1 MCQAKITDF
10 RFAYGIGPDMPLR
23 SSSRPLALGLAA
35 LIAASALSGCATPPT
50 DPAQRAEFD
59 RINDPLEPMN
69 RAIFDFN
76 QALDKNAIRPVAIA
90 YRDTVPEFAR
100 DGLHNALQNFGEP
113 VVFLNKVLQGE
124 PIAAIKTLLRF
135 MANSTFGLGG
145 FFDVATPRGVVRQ
158 QAGDFGATLY
168 KWGIGDGPYLM
179 LPLLGPSNPRD
190 AVGFAVDSV
199 SSPWGYI
206 VNIPTEASIGQ
217 FVFKGV
223 DVRSRTVDATDELER
238 NSVDYYA
245 TLRSVFRQYRQA
257 ELDGGQAPSG
267 GDLYTD
273 PAGAA
278 AAGGAAAPAAA
289 GAVPASQLPDIP

>member
-1 MCQAKITDF
+1 
-10 RFAYGIGPDMPLR
+10 MPLR
-23 SSSRPLALGLAA
+23 SRGSSRPLALGMAVLLAA
-35 LIAASALSGCATPPT
+35 TALSGCATPPT

-90 YRDTVPEFAR
+90 YRDVVPEFAR

-135 MANSTFGLGG
+135 AANSTFGLGG

-190 AVGFAVDSV
+190 AVGFAVDTV

-206 VNIPTEASIGQ
+206 VDIPTEASVGM
-217 FVFKGV
+217 FVFRGV

-267 GDLYTD
+267 GGDLYTD
-273 PAGAA
+273 PAAA
-278 AAGGAAAPAAA
+278 GAAGGAAAPAAA
-289 GAVPASQLPDIP
+289 GAAGDIPASQLPDIP

>member
-1 MCQAKITDF
+1 
-10 RFAYGIGPDMPLR
+10 MPLR
-23 SSSRPLALGLAA
+23 SRGSFRPLALGVAA
-35 LIAASALSGCATPPT
+35 LLAASALSGCATPPT

-69 RAIFDFN
+69 RAVFDFN
-76 QALDKNAIRPVAIA
+76 MALDKNAIRPVAIA
-90 YRDTVPEFAR
+90 YRDVVPEFAR

-113 VVFLNKVLQGE
+113 VIFVNKVLQGE

-135 MANSTFGLGG
+135 LANSTFGLGG
-145 FFDVATPRGVVRQ
+145 FIDVATPQGVVRQ

-278 AAGGAAAPAAA
+278 AAGGAAGPAAA
-289 GAVPASQLPDIP
+289 AAASDVPASQLPDIP

>member
-1 MCQAKITDF
+1 M
-10 RFAYGIGPDMPLR
+10 
-23 SSSRPLALGLAA
+23 AA
-35 LIAASALSGCATPPT
+35 LLTATVLSGCATPPT

-76 QALDKNAIRPVAIA
+76 QAIDKNAIRPVAIA

-100 DGLHNALQNFGEP
+100 DGLHNAFQNFGEP

-135 MANSTFGLGG
+135 LANSTFGLGG
-145 FFDVATPRGVVRQ
+145 FFDVATPRGVVHQ

-168 KWGIGDGPYLM
+168 KWGVGDGPYLM

-190 AVGFAVDSV
+190 TVGFAVDTV

-206 VNIPTEASIGQ
+206 VDIPTEASVGM
-217 FVFKGV
+217 FVAKGI

-257 ELDGGQAPSG
+257 ELDGGQAPAG

-273 PAGAA
+273 PA
-278 AAGGAAAPAAA
+278 AAA
-289 GAVPASQLPDIP
+289 GAGTKAGPAPAGDTGTNVPASQLPDIP

>member
-1 MCQAKITDF
+1 M
-10 RFAYGIGPDMPLR
+10 
-23 SSSRPLALGLAA
+23 AA
-35 LIAASALSGCATPPT
+35 LLAGTALSGCATPPT

-69 RAIFDFN
+69 RTIFDFN

-90 YRDTVPEFAR
+90 YRDVVPEFAR

-223 DVRSRTVDATDELER
+223 DIRSRTVDATDELER

-278 AAGGAAAPAAA
+278 AAGGATAPAAA
-289 GAVPASQLPDIP
+289 GAAGSVPASQLPDIP

>member
-1 MCQAKITDF
+1 MAV
-10 RFAYGIGPDMPLR
+10 L
-23 SSSRPLALGLAA
+23 LAA
-35 LIAASALSGCATPPT
+35 TALSGCATPPT

-90 YRDTVPEFAR
+90 YRDVVPEFAR
-100 DGLHNALQNFGEP
+100 DGLHNAYQNFGEP

-124 PIAAIKTLLRF
+124 PIAAAKTLLRF
-135 MANSTFGLGG
+135 LANSTFGLGG

-206 VNIPTEASIGQ
+206 VDIPTEASVGM
-217 FVFKGV
+217 FVFRGV
-223 DVRSRTVDATDELER
+223 DVRSRVVDATDELER

-257 ELDGGQAPSG
+257 ELDGSQVPQGG

-273 PAGAA
+273 PAAGGKPGAA
-278 AAGGAAAPAAA
+278 SD
-289 GAVPASQLPDIP
+289 VPASQLPDIP

>member
-1 MCQAKITDF
+1 
-10 RFAYGIGPDMPLR
+10 MPLR

>member
-1 MCQAKITDF
+1 MA
-10 RFAYGIGPDMPLR
+10 
-23 SSSRPLALGLAA
+23 ALLAA
-35 LIAASALSGCATPPT
+35 TALSGCATPPT

-90 YRDTVPEFAR
+90 YRDVVPEFAR
-100 DGLHNALQNFGEP
+100 DGLHNAYQNFGEP

-124 PIAAIKTLLRF
+124 PIAAAKTLLRF
-135 MANSTFGLGG
+135 LANSTFGLGG

-206 VNIPTEASIGQ
+206 VDIPTEASVGM
-217 FVFKGV
+217 FVFRGV
-223 DVRSRTVDATDELER
+223 DVRSRVVDATDELER

-257 ELDGGQAPSG
+257 ELDGSQAPQGG

-273 PAGAA
+273 PA
-278 AAGGAAAPAAA
+278 AGGTP
-289 GAVPASQLPDIP
+289 GATTDVPASQLPDIP

>member
-1 MCQAKITDF
+1 
-10 RFAYGIGPDMPLR
+10 MPSR
-23 SSSRPLALGLAA
+23 SSSRPLALGMAALLAA
-35 LIAASALSGCATPPT
+35 TALSGCATPPT

-76 QALDKNAIRPVAIA
+76 QALDKNAIRPVAVA
-90 YRDTVPEFAR
+90 YRDVVPEFAR
-100 DGLHNALQNFGEP
+100 DGIHNAFQNFGEP

-124 PIAAIKTLLRF
+124 PIAAAKTLLRF
-135 MANSTFGLGG
+135 LANSTFGLGG

-190 AVGFAVDSV
+190 TVGFAVDTV

-206 VNIPTEASIGQ
+206 VDIPTEASVGM
-217 FVFKGV
+217 FVGKGI

-245 TLRSVFRQYRQA
+245 TLRSVYRQYRQA
-257 ELDGGQAPSG
+257 ELDGGQAPQG

-278 AAGGAAAPAAA
+278 AAGTKAGPAAA
-289 GAVPASQLPDIP
+289 GAAGDIPASQLPTIP

>member
-1 MCQAKITDF
+1 
-10 RFAYGIGPDMPLR
+10 
-23 SSSRPLALGLAA
+23 
-35 LIAASALSGCATPPT
+35 
-50 DPAQRAEFD
+50 
-59 RINDPLEPMN
+59 MN

-76 QALDKNAIRPVAIA
+76 MALDKNAIRPVAIA

-113 VVFLNKVLQGE
+113 VIFVNKVLQGE

-135 MANSTFGLGG
+135 LANSTFGLGG
-145 FFDVATPRGVVRQ
+145 FIDVATPRGVVRQ

-168 KWGIGDGPYLM
+168 TWGIGDGPYLM

-190 AVGFAVDSV
+190 AVGFAVDTV

-206 VNIPTEASIGQ
+206 VNIPTEASVGQ

-278 AAGGAAAPAAA
+278 AAGGAAGPAAA
-289 GAVPASQLPDIP
+289 GAASNVPASQLPDIP